1 MASFDMVAQPLALIS
16 EDQAFA
22 VRQLGLRKCWPT
34 AEYDFSSVPDRLFGS
49 PADPGLR
56 ILSRILDQAHQVEY
70 DLRGAGPNFKCFH
83 HEAPQHFKS
92 QNFKLTPLATC
103 LIPLDLGLNPFAA
116 RQLLLDGHL
125 YGRLL
130 FPLLPTSP
138 PPHTSP
144 PPTPYF
150 PQETAGTTNPAASL
164 VDPLQL
170 RSPLSPR
177 LDPPDGPAASVDPL
191 PPQAPLSLQLGP
203 PNAPAASLD
212 PLAPEAPLSP
222 KLAPP
227 DSPTLCI
234 EQAGPRT
241 LSQPPLHSP
250 GSLRTPPHSAA
261 PLTSA
266 PSTLSRQ
273 EFLDV
278 TLQDAYI
285 EGVSTPPRSLA
296 VPPAIAS
303 PPSPMLAP
311 LETEERDR
319 CETATSPGLCQA
331 PSGLAFQ
338 NPTPPAYV
346 ETSGSEPFQP
356 PAYWQDFSRY
366 TAGQPLSA
374 GCQGQVVA
382 CHDQLTG
389 SRYVIKWARN
399 DKSGRPPNT
408 MLREIHALRKTQH
421 QNILFLQA
429 VLYDRERVALILPCA
444 VQDMKTAII
453 DNRRHGLEVGIV
465 KLYTSQL
472 LKGLAW
478 LHDQLKI
485 VHLDIK
491 PDNLL
496 LNADHRLRIRDFGLA
511 RDMGDAGRQRTVV
524 TMAYRAPEVFFRTG
538 KFDGAVDMFAVGV
551 VLQEMLGAVPWAR
564 LAYQPLICFEEML
577 DTLGCGIDELWPG
590 SDRLP
595 GVWHG
600 DDGVGDDPYFLAKK
614 GHVRFKPR
622 ARRVSQLPHIKPYKD
637 VKPLLQLRD
646 RLLQL
651 DPARRPTARSAY
663 HDAAFSEPPRTASF
677 GALPALVVKNRPPV
691 V

>member
-1 MASFDMVAQPLALIS
+1 MASFDMVDQPLALIS

-49 PADPGLR
+49 PAAPGLR

-70 DLRGAGPNFKCFH
+70 DLRGAGPYGPRGEQALLNASFQQLQVLSSRGPSALQVS
-83 HEAPQHFKS
+83 ELQVLSAAS
-92 QNFKLTPLATC
+92 VIPLATC
-103 LIPLDLGLNPFAA
+103 LIRLDLGLNPFAA

-138 PPHTSP
+138 PHHTSP
-144 PPTPYF
+144 PPTPSF

-177 LDPPDGPAASVDPL
+177 LDPPDG
-191 PPQAPLSLQLGP
+191 
-203 PNAPAASLD
+203 PAASLD

-261 PLTSA
+261 PVTSA

-311 LETEERDR
+311 PETEARDR

-382 CHDQLTG
+382 CHDQLAG

-429 VLYDRERVALILPCA
+429 VLYDRERVALVLPRA
-444 VQDMKTAII
+444 VQDLKTAII

-496 LNADHRLRIRDFGLA
+496 LNADHRLRIGDFGLA
-511 RDMGDAGRQRTVV
+511 RNMGDAGRQRTVV

-577 DTLGCGIDELWPG
+577 DTLVCGIDELWPG